1 MRQVALVVQSDFV
14 AFKGSRLLRS
24 GSKGLMLL
32 RSGSMRLRRGVL
44 YNATLSHSEIKK
56 TMKKAILTSLV
67 WAVGLGAF
75 AQTDGDTLAQPEVLL
90 ETSMGNIRV
99 VLYNETPQH
108 RDNFL
113 KLVDEGFY
121 DGNLWHRVIFN
132 FMIQTGDSTTRH
144 AQPGATVGLHSPDYT
159 IPAEIVYPKYFHK
172 RGALAAAREG
182 DAENPERASPASQ
195 FYIVYGT
202 TYSSLSLDKFQER
215 IDQATDGKYKMT
227 EEIRDHYRKYGGTPH
242 LDGQYTVF
250 GEVVEGMDVVKKIQ
264 MVQTDDYARPID
276 DVKIIKATVVKR

>member
-1 MRQVALVVQSDFV
+1 
-14 AFKGSRLLRS
+14 
-24 GSKGLMLL
+24 
-32 RSGSMRLRRGVL
+32 
-44 YNATLSHSEIKK
+44 
-56 TMKKAILTSLV
+56 MKKIFLSLAMWV
-67 WAVGLGAF
+67 VCLGSF
-75 AQTDGDTLAQPEVLL
+75 AQTDTETLVQPEVLF

-144 AQPGATVGLHSPDYT
+144 AEPGQTVGLHSPDYT

-182 DAENPERASPASQ
+182 DKENPERASSASQ

-202 TYSSLSLDKFQER
+202 TYSSLTLDKFQQR
-215 IDQATDGKYKMT
+215 IDEATNGTIKMT

-250 GEVVEGMDVVKKIQ
+250 GEVVEGMDVVRQIQ
-264 MVQTDDYARPID
+264 MVRTDDYARPID
-276 DVKIIKATVVKR
+276 DVRILKATRVK

>member
-1 MRQVALVVQSDFV
+1 
-14 AFKGSRLLRS
+14 
-24 GSKGLMLL
+24 
-32 RSGSMRLRRGVL
+32 
-44 YNATLSHSEIKK
+44 
-56 TMKKAILTSLV
+56 MKRTILTLLAFV
-67 WAVGLGAF
+67 VGLGAF
-75 AQTDGDTLAQPEVLL
+75 AQTDSEPQLQAEVLL
-90 ETSMGNIRV
+90 ETTMGDIRL

-144 AQPGATVGLHSPDYT
+144 AKPGESVGLHSPDYT

-182 DAENPERASPASQ
+182 DAENPERASSASQ

-202 TYSSLSLDKFQER
+202 TYSSMSLDKFQER
-215 IDQATDGKYKMT
+215 IDQATDGKYQMT

-250 GEVVEGMDVVKKIQ
+250 GEVAEGLEVVDAIQ
-264 MVQTDDYARPID
+264 KAQTDDYDRPID
-276 DVKIIKATVVKR
+276 DIRIIRAYELRKE

>member
-1 MRQVALVVQSDFV
+1 
-14 AFKGSRLLRS
+14 
-24 GSKGLMLL
+24 
-32 RSGSMRLRRGVL
+32 
-44 YNATLSHSEIKK
+44 
-56 TMKKAILTSLV
+56 MKRTILTLLAFV
-67 WAVGLGAF
+67 IGLGAF
-75 AQTDGDTLAQPEVLL
+75 AQTDSEPQLQPEILL
-90 ETSMGNIRV
+90 ETTMGDIRL

-108 RDNFL
+108 R
-113 KLVDEGFY
+113 
-121 DGNLWHRVIFN
+121 
-132 FMIQTGDSTTRH
+132 IQTGDSTTRH
-144 AQPGATVGLHSPDYT
+144 AKPGESVGLHSPDYT

-182 DAENPERASPASQ
+182 DAENPERASSASQ

-202 TYSSLSLDKFQER
+202 TYSSMSLDKFQER
-215 IDQATDGKYKMT
+215 IDQATDGKYQMT

-276 DVKIIKATVVKR
+276 DVKIIKATVVKRNE

>member
-1 MRQVALVVQSDFV
+1 MKRTILILLAFV
-14 AFKGSRLLRS
+14 
-24 GSKGLMLL
+24 
-32 RSGSMRLRRGVL
+32 
-44 YNATLSHSEIKK
+44 
-56 TMKKAILTSLV
+56 
-67 WAVGLGAF
+67 VGLGAF
-75 AQTDGDTLAQPEVLL
+75 AQTDSEPQLQAEVLL
-90 ETSMGNIRV
+90 ETTMGDIRL

-144 AQPGATVGLHSPDYT
+144 AKPGESVGLHSPDYT

-182 DAENPERASPASQ
+182 DAENPERASSASQ

-202 TYSSLSLDKFQER
+202 TYSSMSLDKFQER
-215 IDQATDGKYKMT
+215 IDQATDGKYQMT

-276 DVKIIKATVVKR
+276 DVKIIKATVVKRNE

>member
-1 MRQVALVVQSDFV
+1 
-14 AFKGSRLLRS
+14 
-24 GSKGLMLL
+24 
-32 RSGSMRLRRGVL
+32 
-44 YNATLSHSEIKK
+44 
-56 TMKKAILTSLV
+56 MKRTILTLLAV
-67 WAVGLGAF
+67 VVGLGAF
-75 AQTDGDTLAQPEVLL
+75 AQTDSEPQLQAEVLL
-90 ETSMGNIRV
+90 ETTMGDIRL

-144 AQPGATVGLHSPDYT
+144 AKPGESVGLHSPDYT

-182 DAENPERASPASQ
+182 DADNPERASSASQ

-202 TYSSLSLDKFQER
+202 TYSSMSLDKFQER
-215 IDQATDGKYKMT
+215 IDQATDGKYQMT

-276 DVKIIKATVVKR
+276 DVKIIKATVVKRN